1 MPILFVYV
9 TVECLFQLFL
19 RPPRPRPS
27 LFRFQLLV
35 PFEKTFP
42 LLLLSFSSFFLLC
55 GMMIH

>member
-1 MPILFVYV
+1 VPILFVYV

-42 LLLLSFSSFFLLC
+42 LLLLSFSSFSSSV
-55 GMMIH
+55 G